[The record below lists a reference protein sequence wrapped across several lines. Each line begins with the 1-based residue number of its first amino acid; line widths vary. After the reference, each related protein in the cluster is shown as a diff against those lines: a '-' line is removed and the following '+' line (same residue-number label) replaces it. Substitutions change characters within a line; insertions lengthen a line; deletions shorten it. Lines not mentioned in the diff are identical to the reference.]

1 MHPTPDLS
9 IQMYIPVKQPTS
21 EFVPLRD
28 QNYHV
33 RVWGDPKHPY
43 KTKPLVLL
51 HGWMDVGAS
60 FQFLVDALEEKRLI
74 IAPDWRGFGL
84 THNHSEQ
91 DHFVF
96 ADYLGDLDFLLDHY
110 FGDQP
115 IDLLGH
121 SMGGNVCM
129 LYAGVRPERIHKL
142 INLEGFGM
150 ASTRPSQ
157 APNRYAKWLDELKKF
172 HQGEISLQHYED
184 SNAVANR
191 LIKTNPKIS
200 IDKAQWLAT
209 HWAHAEGD
217 GKWHILGSS
226 AHKLSSANLY
236 REDETRE
243 IHKRIVAPVLCVTAE
258 EDSLKKWWGEQYT
271 MDEFYE
277 RMKVIANITFHKLAQ
292 TGHMLHHD
300 QPEALAKVIEKFL
313 TL

>member
-1 MHPTPDLS
+1 
-9 IQMYIPVKQPTS
+9 MYSPIKKSTS

-33 RVWGDPKHPY
+33 RVWGDPKHAY
-43 KTKPLVLL
+43 KDKPLVLL

-60 FQFLVDALEEKRLI
+60 FQFLVDALRLERLI

-84 THNHSEQ
+84 TQAHSTQ
-91 DHFVF
+91 DHYVF
-96 ADYLGDLDFLLDHY
+96 ADYLADLDFLLDHY
-110 FGDQP
+110 FADES

-129 LYAGVRPERIHKL
+129 LYAGIRPQRIHKL

-150 ASTRPSQ
+150 ASTRASQ
-157 APNRYAKWLDELKKF
+157 APNRYGKWLEELKKL
-172 HQGEISLQHYED
+172 HKGEISLQHYED
-184 SNAVANR
+184 SDAVAKR

-200 IDKAQWLAT
+200 MDKAQWLAT
-209 HWAHAEGD
+209 HWARVGED
-217 GKWHILGSS
+217 GKWRILGSS
-226 AHKLSSANLY
+226 AHMVTSANLY

-258 EDSLKKWWGEQYT
+258 EDSLKKWWGDQYT
-271 MDEFYE
+271 LEEFYE
-277 RMKVIANITFHKLAQ
+277 RMKVVNNITFQKLAQ

-300 QPEALAKVIEKFL
+300 QPEALAKVIETFL
-313 TL
+313 TSQVR